1 MRLAIFD
8 FCETLA
14 NYQTADAFVEFAENR
29 YYGKSDPLK
38 NILNKFVCRSRVF
51 NVLDKLFGTSINK
64 AVVLKR
70 IKGLSYE
77 EIDRLAYDYYK
88 DVVRQNLIGET
99 IGILKKYVSEGV
111 RVVLISGGY
120 DVYLRYFAEEFG
132 INKEDVF
139 STRVQFR
146 NDVLT
151 GRFEGKDCMG
161 QEKVKI
167 LNSFFLN
174 YQSDS
179 IAFSDSASDK
189 PMMYWASSRV
199 LVLRND
205 RQPWDKF
212 NKIIIWKKN

>member
-29 YYGKSDPLK
+29 YYGKNVPIK
-38 NILNKFVCRSRVF
+38 NLLNKFVCRCKVF

-70 IKGLSYE
+70 IRGLSYE
-77 EIDRLAYDYYK
+77 DIDRLAYDYYK
-88 DVVRQNLIGET
+88 AVVKHNLIDET
-99 IGILKKYVSEGV
+99 INILKEYVSEGV

-120 DVYLRYFAEEFG
+120 DVYLRYFAGEFG
-132 INKEDVF
+132 IKNEDIF
-139 STRVQFR
+139 STRIQFR

-167 LNSFFLN
+167 LNSFYTE
-174 YQSDS
+174 YQSES
-179 IAFSDSASDK
+179 IAFSDSPSDK
-189 PMMYWASSRV
+189 PMLYWASSRV

-205 RQPWDKF
+205 RKPWDKF
-212 NKIIIWKKN
+212 NRIILWKKN